1 MDKKAVGMLLGV
13 AGVILW
19 FMPFLSVKMG
29 DYNNMFHGLQ
39 LHQAGH
45 HIGGIAYLLIISSAI
60 YAVSAWLLNKQIS
73 IVAAVV
79 TLGISAW
86 LVIQVGS
93 SVAWGL
99 ISLVAVAIASL
110 ILALTMDKH
119 ERLDEGKHYRAFS
132 PSPANTNRQPVIT
145 QSMLTFECD

>member
-1 MDKKAVGMLLGV
+1 MDRKTVGMLLGL

-19 FMPFLSVKMG
+19 FMPFLSVEMG
-29 DYNNMFHGLQ
+29 GYNNMFHGLQ
-39 LHQAGH
+39 LHQGGH
-45 HIGGIAYLLIISSAI
+45 HIGGIAYLLIISSAV

-86 LVIQVGS
+86 LVIQAGS

-99 ISLVAVAIASL
+99 ISLVVVAIVSL
-110 ILALTMDKH
+110 ILALTMDK
-119 ERLDEGKHYRAFS
+119 
-132 PSPANTNRQPVIT
+132 PATV
-145 QSMLTFECD
+145 